1 MYHIMYAGNLGA
13 FDGIL
18 SSVISVVKFNPEP
31 IKIWLL
37 TMDLAEENPK
47 YTALREEQVE
57 IINRILQKRNPQSSC
72 QVVDLTQRYRED
84 GNLTIPDRFTPY
96 AMVRLYVNEIPDLPN
111 KVLYLDTDTLIL
123 GSLADLFAIDLA
135 DYEYAAC
142 RDYMG
147 RWFMGWNYCNSG
159 VLLMNMPK
167 IRATQLMEKAR
178 RMCIE
183 KKLFL
188 ADQTALNKCATKKLI
203 IHPRYNRQ
211 RRINRDTVIRHYCGS
226 WRFFPYIY
234 VKVVKQWQ
242 TDIVFKDKHH
252 VYNNPAVTE
261 ILQEYL
267 AVKQELNQ
275 KAK

>member
-96 AMVRLYVNEIPDLPN
+96 AMLRLYVNKSAKEPRI
-111 KVLYLDTDTLIL
+111 KVSVSKYKTL
-123 GSLADLFAIDLA
+123 
-135 DYEYAAC
+135 
-142 RDYMG
+142 
-147 RWFMGWNYCNSG
+147 SG
-159 VLLMNMPK
+159 K
-167 IRATQLMEKAR
+167 SGISFT
-178 RMCIE
+178 
-183 KKLFL
+183 
-188 ADQTALNKCATKKLI
+188 
-203 IHPRYNRQ
+203 YNRN
-211 RRINRDTVIRHYCGS
+211 I
-226 WRFFPYIY
+226 
-234 VKVVKQWQ
+234 
-242 TDIVFKDKHH
+242 
-252 VYNNPAVTE
+252 A
-261 ILQEYL
+261 
-267 AVKQELNQ
+267 
-275 KAK
+275 